1 MRLYALKSKQCTTK
15 ENKYYC
21 PEIFLDVVA
30 EKLTSTAVLFL
41 NVELLSEFYYHV
53 GPLFITLSY
62 SFFPRLSNISLQWR
76 EREQF
81 PRELDNRLGRHLSA
95 AQVEA
100 FAKEDPKIRKHID
113 LQQRKQLLELAL
125 EKMESLMALEKSK
138 KHAASEKDVVGGV
151 GPQGSRWGRF
161 F

>member
-1 MRLYALKSKQCTTK
+1 MRLYALKSKQCASK
-15 ENKYYC
+15 ANKYYC
-21 PEIFLDVVA
+21 PEVFLDIVA

-53 GPLFITLSY
+53 CPPTTATLQVS
-62 SFFPRLSNISLQWR
+62 RLILP
-76 EREQF
+76 QF
-81 PRELDNRLGRHLSA
+81 PRELDNRLGRHLSPE
-95 AQVEA
+95 QVEA

-138 KHAASEKDVVGGV
+138 KHPAGDDPV
-151 GPQGSRWGRF
+151 GPSPADRWGRF